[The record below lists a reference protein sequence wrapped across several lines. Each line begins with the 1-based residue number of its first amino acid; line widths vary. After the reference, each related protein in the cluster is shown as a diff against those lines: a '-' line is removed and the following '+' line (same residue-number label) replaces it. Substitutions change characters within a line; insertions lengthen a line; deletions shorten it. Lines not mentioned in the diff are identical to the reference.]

1 MAAMRFVLR
10 PWKLVLPAVL
20 GPVAETAIV
29 LHTGPAAAAALGPQ
43 VSAPPPF
50 DIFHDLRWIS
60 VYHNSWVVLALE
72 LVGVVC
78 LRSLWAAWVVHRAW
92 PDRASP
98 PPAMPQAFLRALV
111 FYVAATILLIPFVIL
126 LFGLAIVHLSYLFFV
141 ALPPVL
147 LIALVIHRGA
157 LSQAAGQWWRW
168 HPSASS
174 LGWLVAAFLWL
185 SALGAAIS
193 VAPWPVA
200 LLAAAAAGLLNAR
213 ADGSL
218 VKGIAQPPVAVA
230 RFSRK
235 LVPVALAVTFVVVG
249 GGVRVGFALTT
260 DRRPAP
266 LAARSA
272 ALPSPGSATG
282 HPVLVAAGNNSR
294 WDPSPPITLPA
305 GFVAWRYSY
314 RGLDSSR
321 RPRAYDPADT
331 LEPLARS
338 AWRMGEQVETLYR
351 AYGEPVTL
359 LAESEGALVA
369 GTYLVKQYRP
379 ETGMVDR
386 LVIFDMPSGS
396 PGVYYPK
403 AGIQG
408 WGVGSGWGLRGLADV
423 VRALSPLEI
432 SADAPF
438 VRDLVDCPSLIARIT
453 DGPSPEGVGQVSVRA
468 LADAVD
474 GPAPRGPFAA
484 NTYMVT
490 AAHGGL
496 VSRAGTRD
504 LVTEILQGTPV
515 PASFAR
521 LAVARLITA
530 VSDPWHT
537 PYLLDRLVPSRS
549 C

>member
-1 MAAMRFVLR
+1 MRFVVR
-10 PWKLVLPAVL
+10 RWKLVLPAVL
-20 GPVAETAIV
+20 APVAETAV
-29 LHTGPAAAAALGPQ
+29 LLQTGPGGAAALGPQ
-43 VSAPPPF
+43 ITAPPPF

-60 VYHNSWVVLALE
+60 VYHNSWIALAVE
-72 LVGVVC
+72 LVAVLC
-78 LRSLWAAWVVHRAW
+78 LRSLWAAWVVQRAW
-92 PDRASP
+92 PEGTSP

-111 FYVAATILLIPFVIL
+111 FYAVAAVFLVPFVIL
-126 LFGLAIVHLSYLFFV
+126 LFGLAVVHLSYLFFV
-141 ALPPVL
+141 GLPPVL
-147 LIALVIHRGA
+147 FIALVIHRGA
-157 LSQAAGQWWRW
+157 LSQAAGHWWRW

-174 LGWLVAAFLWL
+174 LAWLVGVFVWL

-193 VAPWPVA
+193 VSPWPVG
-200 LLAAAAAGLLNAR
+200 LLAAAVAGLLNAK
-213 ADGSL
+213 ADASL
-218 VKGIAQPPVAVA
+218 VAGIARSPVPAP
-230 RFSRK
+230 RLSRR

-260 DRRPAP
+260 NRRPSP
-266 LAARSA
+266 VSA
-272 ALPSPGSATG
+272 NSSAFPSPGQVVG

-294 WDPSPPITLPA
+294 WDPSPPIILPA

-314 RGLDSSR
+314 RGLDHLR
-321 RPRAYDPADT
+321 LPRAYEPRDT
-331 LEPLARS
+331 LQPLARS
-338 AWRMGEQVETLYR
+338 AARLGEQVEVLHA

-379 ETGMVDR
+379 ETAMIDR
-386 LVIFDMPSGS
+386 LVIFDMPSAS
-396 PGVYYPK
+396 SGVYYPK
-403 AGIQG
+403 AGIQS
-408 WGVGSGWGLRGLADV
+408 WGVGSGWGLRGLAGV

-438 VRDLVDCPSLIARIT
+438 VRDLVDCRSLIARIT
-453 DGPSPEGVGQVSVRA
+453 NAPTPEGVGQVVIRA

-490 AAHGGL
+490 APHGGL
-496 VSRAGTRD
+496 VGRAGTQA
-504 LVTEILQGTPV
+504 LITEILQGTPGR
-515 PASFAR
+515 ASFAR

-537 PYLLDRLVPSRS
+537 PYLVDRLVPSQH